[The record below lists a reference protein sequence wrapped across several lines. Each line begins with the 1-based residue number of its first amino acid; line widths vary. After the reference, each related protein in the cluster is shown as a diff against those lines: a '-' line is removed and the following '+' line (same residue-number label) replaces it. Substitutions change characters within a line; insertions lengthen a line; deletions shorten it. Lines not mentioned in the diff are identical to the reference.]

1 MRFTTASTS
10 TGTNNIIVRR
20 VYPTLFFLL
29 WIWTF
34 VNTSNV
40 SNWMIENVLTVAFLA
55 LIFGTA
61 SRFRFSDLSYTMA
74 FVYIC
79 LHILGAQHT
88 YAETPIGYWIQ
99 NTFGLARNPYDRIV
113 HFSFGL
119 LLAYPL
125 RDYFKNKLKWPTWVC
140 WVLPA
145 EITLSFSGMYELI
158 EYGVADIF
166 FPSMGTDYLGT
177 QGDPWDAQ
185 KDMAMAF
192 MGAILTQLFT
202 SIARRFR
209 GASPVSI
216 PVEDPVVS

>member
-1 MRFTTASTS
+1 MQFTTATTS
-10 TGTNNIIVRR
+10 TGTNNVIVRR
-20 VYPTLFFLL
+20 VYPALFFAL

-34 VNTSNV
+34 ATTSNV
-40 SNWMIENVLTVAFLA
+40 SNWFIENTLTTVFLII
-55 LIFGTA
+55 IFGTA

-99 NTFGLARNPYDRIV
+99 HALGLERNPYDRIV
-113 HFSFGL
+113 HFSFGF

-125 RDYFKNKLKWPTWVC
+125 RDYFTNKMQWPTWVC

-145 EITLSFSGMYELI
+145 EITLSFSAMYELI
-158 EYGVADIF
+158 EYGVADVF
-166 FPSMGTDYLGT
+166 FPTMGSDYLGT
-177 QGDPWDAQ
+177 QGDIWDAQ

-192 MGAILTQLFT
+192 TGAILILLLT
-202 SIARRFR
+202 SIIRRFR
-209 GASPVSI
+209 HAAPVFTNPGRSN
-216 PVEDPVVS
+216 VA

>member
-1 MRFTTASTS
+1 MSIIHFTTASTS
-10 TGTNNIIVRR
+10 TGTNNILVRR
-20 VYPTLFFLL
+20 LYPTLFFLL

-34 VNTSNV
+34 IATSNV

-55 LIFGTA
+55 LVFGTA

-99 NTFGLARNPYDRIV
+99 NTLGLERNPYDRIV
-113 HFSFGL
+113 HFSFGF

-125 RDYFKNKLKWPTWVC
+125 RDYFMNKLKWPTWVC

-192 MGAILTQLFT
+192 CGAILILLST
-202 SIARRFR
+202 SIVRRVR
-209 GASPVSI
+209 VIASQDI
-216 PVEDPVVS
+216 PL